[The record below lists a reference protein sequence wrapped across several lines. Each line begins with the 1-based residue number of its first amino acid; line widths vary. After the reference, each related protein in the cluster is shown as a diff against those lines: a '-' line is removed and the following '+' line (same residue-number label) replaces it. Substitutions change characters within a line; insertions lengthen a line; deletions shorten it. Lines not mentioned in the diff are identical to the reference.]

1 MFLRDRFRLLAE
13 NPSMNTTLTL
23 AKQFEASAA
32 QTEAI
37 SAKAKAINA
46 STPSD
51 VATEIAA
58 IATAMT
64 TMSERIASTLR
75 ASLLRAKKAA

>member
-1 MFLRDRFRLLAE
+1 MGM
-13 NPSMNTTLTL
+13 STTLTL
-23 AKQFEASAA
+23 AEQFEASAA
-32 QTEAI
+32 QTSAI
-37 SAKAKAINA
+37 ATKAKAIDA

-58 IATAMT
+58 IAAAMT

>member
-1 MFLRDRFRLLAE
+1 MT
-13 NPSMNTTLTL
+13 TTLTL
-23 AKQFEASAA
+23 AEHFEASAVR
-32 QTEAI
+32 TETIAV
-37 SAKAKAINA
+37 KAKAIDA

-64 TMSERIASTLR
+64 TMSERIASPLR
-75 ASLLRAKKAA
+75 ASCGETDGD